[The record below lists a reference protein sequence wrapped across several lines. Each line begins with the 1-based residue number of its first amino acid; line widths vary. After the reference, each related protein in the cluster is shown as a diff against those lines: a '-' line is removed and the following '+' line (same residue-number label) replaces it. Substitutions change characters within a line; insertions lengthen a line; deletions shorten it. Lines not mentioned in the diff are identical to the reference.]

1 MQAEDK
7 VKALENELIRDYHI
21 RLEEAESEKVAALE
35 EHRLIKI
42 YFNQLK
48 ELSDFRQEQILQ
60 LKKEN
65 AKITEQHKQDIEYWK
80 SKFDIDTDILKT

>member
-1 MQAEDK
+1 MNKHKFSFYGSQIIVQAEDK

-65 AKITEQHKQDIEYWK
+65 AKITEQHK
-80 SKFDIDTDILKT
+80 